1 MARPHISGQLFM
13 IRWKQIVKKAFLTPY
28 LVIGLPIVQE
38 WPGSFQNRH
47 GVPCPARGSFCSG
60 NVKIDHRAWIYGCSL
75 MSVLYFVL
83 FCIATAEQSSVC
95 TEILIYFYEKT
106 QKLLPP
112 ELLLLAQMH
121 QIVGRLS
128 AGALPQ
134 APVGELA
141 ALPIPS
147 SWFRGVA
154 PGEREGGRGGEKEG
168 RKGREW
174 RRGEGRG
181 GSPRMPKSRVGKSIW
196 WPLKISPPK
205 GSSSFQMTDL
215 PSCKL
220 SCRSVSPEPRY
231 LSPDT

>member
-1 MARPHISGQLFM
+1 MVGY
-13 IRWKQIVKKAFLTPY
+13 V
-28 LVIGLPIVQE
+28 VIDVAYKITYCV
-38 WPGSFQNRH
+38 FF
-47 GVPCPARGSFCSG
+47 A
-60 NVKIDHRAWIYGCSL
+60 IDH
-75 MSVLYFVL
+75 VLVFFVT
-83 FCIATAEQSSVC
+83 IATIGAIFSLQF
-95 TEILIYFYEKT
+95 TK
-106 QKLLPP
+106 
-112 ELLLLAQMH
+112 
-121 QIVGRLS
+121 IVWT
-128 AGALPQ
+128 
-134 APVGELA
+134 PVGELA

-220 SCRSVSPEPRY
+220 SCRSVLPVPRY